1 MTTHLYA
8 VSEELRWREFDG
20 EWVVFMTTPATVC
33 RLDPLSAAV
42 LGVIETEPATA
53 AAVVDALADA
63 AAIPVDAAFQVQI
76 GAALDRL
83 AASHLIE
90 ARAG

>member
-1 MTTHLYA
+1 MNKHVYA
-8 VSEELRWREFDG
+8 VSEELRWRELDG

-33 RLDPLSAAV
+33 CLDPLSAAV

-53 AAVVDALADA
+53 ESVVDTLSGAT
-63 AAIPVDAAFQVQI
+63 AIPVDAAFQVQI
-76 GAALDRL
+76 GAALERL
-83 AASHLIE
+83 VASHLIE